1 MSGMAMK
8 IQEHMQIVGSCG
20 NPVGKVD
27 KVEGENI
34 KLTKDSDP
42 HGMGHHHTLPLS
54 AVKSVEGD
62 KVMLSMNSMEAKQ
75 QLAKTAG

>member
-1 MSGMAMK
+1 MNATD

-27 KVEGENI
+27 HVQGDQI

-42 HGMGHHHTLPLS
+42 HGMGHHHFLPLS
-54 AVKSVEGD
+54 QVKGVENGQ
-62 KVMLSMNSMEAKQ
+62 VVLTVNAMEAKQ
-75 QLAKTAG
+75 SLTKQAAA